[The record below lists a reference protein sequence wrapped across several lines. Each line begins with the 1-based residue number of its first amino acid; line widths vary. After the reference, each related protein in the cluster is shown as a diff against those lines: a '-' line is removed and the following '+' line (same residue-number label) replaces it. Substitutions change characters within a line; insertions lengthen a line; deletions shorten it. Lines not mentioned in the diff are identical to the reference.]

1 MKKNRIRQTDS
12 LRNKLI
18 AFALACTAA
27 LALASC
33 TQSAAADVGEQ
44 SARETAFAHAGVSQ
58 DDVLSLEVKKST
70 EDGVAVYE
78 VQFTTADR
86 SYDYD
91 VEQSSGEIVKSSFQP
106 LAGGQASAND
116 GAEKDQTSSQAAAAV
131 SQASDGAQSSA
142 QTGTAAS
149 QTSGQQPSGGQS
161 TSTGITEDEAKAI
174 ALQDAG
180 VSESDVVFVRVERD
194 RDDGR
199 SCMTWSSMPAIRSTI
214 TRSTAP
220 TRDLVSRISTLNPT
234 PSPAGT
240 ARSSPWRRPGT
251 WCLPRC
257 PALPPRMCASPWTRD
272 DGRQTYE
279 GELYYNQM
287 EYEFEMDASTGN
299 FIEWSAEAGIDR
311 LPKKEGGT
319 AAARCGFPRCT
330 GERT

>member
-1 MKKNRIRQTDS
+1 MKKNRTRQTGS

-27 LALASC
+27 LALVSC

-106 LAGGQASAND
+106 LAGGQTSAND

-180 VSESDVVFVRVERD
+180 VSESDAVFVRVERD

-199 SCMTWSSMPAIRSTI
+199 SVYDLEFYAGNTEYDYEIDSTTGKI
-214 TRSTAP
+214 VSADFDIESYTIPSGNGTILSVEEARN
-220 TRDLVSRISTLNPT
+220 LVLAKVPGASAEDVRISLD
-234 PSPAGT
+234 
-240 ARSSPWRRPGT
+240 
-251 WCLPRC
+251 
-257 PALPPRMCASPWTRD
+257 RD

-299 FIEWSAEAGIDR
+299 FIEWSAESWH
-311 LPKKEGGT
+311 
-319 AAARCGFPRCT
+319 
-330 GERT
+330 

>member
-1 MKKNRIRQTDS
+1 MKKNRTHETRF

-27 LALASC
+27 LALVSC

-44 SARETAFAHAGVSQ
+44 AARETAFAHAGVSQ

-116 GAEKDQTSSQAAAAV
+116 GAEKNQTSSQAGAAT
-131 SQASDGAQSSA
+131 SQASPDGAQSSA
-142 QTGTAAS
+142 QAGTAVS
-149 QTSGQQPSGGQS
+149 QSSGQQPSGGQN
-161 TSTGITEDEAKAI
+161 TSSGITEDEAKTI

-180 VSESDVVFVRVERD
+180 VSASDAVFVRVERD

-199 SCMTWSSMPAIRSTI
+199 SVYDLEFYAGNTEYDYEIDSTTGKI
-214 TRSTAP
+214 VSADFDIESYTIPSGNGTILSVEEARN
-220 TRDLVSRISTLNPT
+220 LVLAKVPGASAEDVRISLD
-234 PSPAGT
+234 
-240 ARSSPWRRPGT
+240 
-251 WCLPRC
+251 
-257 PALPPRMCASPWTRD
+257 RD

-287 EYEFEMDASTGN
+287 EYEFEMDAATGN
-299 FIEWSAEAGIDR
+299 FIEWSAESWH
-311 LPKKEGGT
+311 
-319 AAARCGFPRCT
+319 
-330 GERT
+330 

>member
-1 MKKNRIRQTDS
+1 MKKNRTHETRF

-44 SARETAFAHAGVSQ
+44 AARETAFAHAGVSQ
-58 DDVLSLEVKKST
+58 DDVLSLEVKKTT

-116 GAEKDQTSSQAAAAV
+116 GAEKNQTSSQAGAAA
-131 SQASDGAQSSA
+131 SQASPDGAQSSA
-142 QTGTAAS
+142 QAGTAVS
-149 QTSGQQPSGGQS
+149 QSSGQQPSGGQN
-161 TSTGITEDEAKAI
+161 TSSGITEDEAKTI

-180 VSESDVVFVRVERD
+180 VSASDAVFVRVERD

-199 SCMTWSSMPAIRSTI
+199 SVYDLEFYAGNTEYDYEIDSATGKIVSADFDIESYTI
-214 TRSTAP
+214 PSGNGTILSVEEARN
-220 TRDLVSRISTLNPT
+220 LVLAKVPGASAEDVRISLD
-234 PSPAGT
+234 
-240 ARSSPWRRPGT
+240 
-251 WCLPRC
+251 C
-257 PALPPRMCASPWTRD
+257 D

-287 EYEFEMDASTGN
+287 EYEFEMDAATGN
-299 FIEWSAEAGIDR
+299 FIEWSAESWH
-311 LPKKEGGT
+311 
-319 AAARCGFPRCT
+319 
-330 GERT
+330 

>member
-1 MKKNRIRQTDS
+1 MKKNRTHETRF

-27 LALASC
+27 LALVSC

-44 SARETAFAHAGVSQ
+44 AARETAFAHAGVSQ

-106 LAGGQASAND
+106 LAGGQASADD
-116 GAEKDQTSSQAAAAV
+116 GAEKNQTSSQAGAAA
-131 SQASDGAQSSA
+131 SQASPDGAQSSA
-142 QTGTAAS
+142 QAGTAVS
-149 QTSGQQPSGGQS
+149 QSSGQQPSGGQN
-161 TSTGITEDEAKAI
+161 TSSGITEDEAKTI

-180 VSESDVVFVRVERD
+180 VSASDAVFVRVERD

-199 SCMTWSSMPAIRSTI
+199 SVYDLEFYAGNTEYDYEIDSTTGKI
-214 TRSTAP
+214 
-220 TRDLVSRISTLNPT
+220 VSADFDIESYTIPSGNGTILSVEEARNRVLAKVPGASAEDVRISLD
-234 PSPAGT
+234 
-240 ARSSPWRRPGT
+240 
-251 WCLPRC
+251 
-257 PALPPRMCASPWTRD
+257 RD

-287 EYEFEMDASTGN
+287 EYEFEMDAATGN
-299 FIEWSAEAGIDR
+299 FIEWSAESWH
-311 LPKKEGGT
+311 
-319 AAARCGFPRCT
+319 
-330 GERT
+330 

>member
-1 MKKNRIRQTDS
+1 MKKNRTHETRF

-44 SARETAFAHAGVSQ
+44 AARETAFAHAGVSQ
-58 DDVLSLEVKKST
+58 DDVLSLEVKKTT

-116 GAEKDQTSSQAAAAV
+116 DAEKNQTSSQAGAAA
-131 SQASDGAQSSA
+131 SQASPDGAQSSA
-142 QTGTAAS
+142 QAGTAVS
-149 QTSGQQPSGGQS
+149 QSSGQQPSGGQN
-161 TSTGITEDEAKAI
+161 TSSGITEDEAKTI

-180 VSESDVVFVRVERD
+180 VSASDAVFVRVERD

-199 SCMTWSSMPAIRSTI
+199 SVYDLEFYAGNTEYDYEIDSTTGKI
-214 TRSTAP
+214 VSADFDIESYTIPSGNGTILSVEEARN
-220 TRDLVSRISTLNPT
+220 LVLAKVPGASAEDVRISLD
-234 PSPAGT
+234 
-240 ARSSPWRRPGT
+240 
-251 WCLPRC
+251 
-257 PALPPRMCASPWTRD
+257 RD

-287 EYEFEMDASTGN
+287 EYEFEIDAATGN
-299 FIEWSAEAGIDR
+299 FIEWSAESWH
-311 LPKKEGGT
+311 
-319 AAARCGFPRCT
+319 
-330 GERT
+330 

>member
-1 MKKNRIRQTDS
+1 MKKNRTHETRF

-44 SARETAFAHAGVSQ
+44 AARETAFAHAGVSQ
-58 DDVLSLEVKKST
+58 DDVLSLEVKKTT

-116 GAEKDQTSSQAAAAV
+116 GAEKNQTSSQAGAAA
-131 SQASDGAQSSA
+131 SQASPDGAQSSA
-142 QTGTAAS
+142 QAGTAVS
-149 QTSGQQPSGGQS
+149 QSSGQQPSGGQN
-161 TSTGITEDEAKAI
+161 TSSGITEDEAKTI

-180 VSESDVVFVRVERD
+180 VSASDAVFVRVERD

-199 SCMTWSSMPAIRSTI
+199 SVYDLEFYAGNTEYDYEIDSATGKIVSADFDIESYTI
-214 TRSTAP
+214 PSGNGTILSVEEARN
-220 TRDLVSRISTLNPT
+220 LVLAKVPGASAEDVRISLD
-234 PSPAGT
+234 
-240 ARSSPWRRPGT
+240 
-251 WCLPRC
+251 
-257 PALPPRMCASPWTRD
+257 RD

-287 EYEFEMDASTGN
+287 EYEFEMDAATGN
-299 FIEWSAEAGIDR
+299 FIEWSAESWH
-311 LPKKEGGT
+311 
-319 AAARCGFPRCT
+319 
-330 GERT
+330 

>member
-1 MKKNRIRQTDS
+1 MKKNRTHETRF

-44 SARETAFAHAGVSQ
+44 AARETAFAHAGVSQ
-58 DDVLSLEVKKST
+58 DDVLSLEVKKTT

-116 GAEKDQTSSQAAAAV
+116 DAEKNQTSSQAGAAA
-131 SQASDGAQSSA
+131 SQASPDGAQSSA
-142 QTGTAAS
+142 QAGTAVS
-149 QTSGQQPSGGQS
+149 QSSGQQPSGGQN
-161 TSTGITEDEAKAI
+161 TSSGITEDEAKTI

-180 VSESDVVFVRVERD
+180 VSASDAVFVRVERD

-199 SCMTWSSMPAIRSTI
+199 SVYDLEFYAGNTEYDYEIDSTTGKI
-214 TRSTAP
+214 VSADFDIESYTIPSGNGTILSVEEARN
-220 TRDLVSRISTLNPT
+220 LVLAKVPGASAEDVRISLD
-234 PSPAGT
+234 
-240 ARSSPWRRPGT
+240 
-251 WCLPRC
+251 
-257 PALPPRMCASPWTRD
+257 RD

-287 EYEFEMDASTGN
+287 EYEFEMDAATGN
-299 FIEWSAEAGIDR
+299 FIEWSAESWH
-311 LPKKEGGT
+311 
-319 AAARCGFPRCT
+319 
-330 GERT
+330 

>member
-1 MKKNRIRQTDS
+1 MKKNRTHETRF

-27 LALASC
+27 LALVSC

-44 SARETAFAHAGVSQ
+44 AARETAFAHAGVSQ

-116 GAEKDQTSSQAAAAV
+116 GAEKNQTSSQAGAAA
-131 SQASDGAQSSA
+131 SQASPDGAQSSA
-142 QTGTAAS
+142 QAGTAVS
-149 QTSGQQPSGGQS
+149 QSSGQQPSGGQN
-161 TSTGITEDEAKAI
+161 TSSGITEDEAKTI

-180 VSESDVVFVRVERD
+180 VSASDAVFVRVERD

-199 SCMTWSSMPAIRSTI
+199 SVYDLEFYAGNTEYDYEISAETGEILSYDSDIEGWAAQSASSASGSAVTLEQARE
-214 TRSTAP
+214 
-220 TRDLVSRISTLNPT
+220 LVLERV
-234 PSPAGT
+234 
-240 ARSSPWRRPGT
+240 PG
-251 WCLPRC
+251 
-257 PALPPRMCASPWTRD
+257 AAASDVQIEQERD
-272 DGRQTYE
+272 DGRDIYE
-279 GELYYNQM
+279 GEVYYDRT
-287 EYEFEMDASTGN
+287 EYEFEIDASTGS
-299 FIEWSAEAGIDR
+299 FIKWSVDYR
-311 LPKKEGGT
+311 D
-319 AAARCGFPRCT
+319 
-330 GERT
+330 

>member
-1 MKKNRIRQTDS
+1 MKKNRTHETRF

-44 SARETAFAHAGVSQ
+44 AARETAFAHAGVSQ
-58 DDVLSLEVKKST
+58 DDVLSLEVKKTT

-106 LAGGQASAND
+106 LAGGQTSADD
-116 GAEKDQTSSQAAAAV
+116 GAEKGQTSSQAGAAA
-131 SQASDGAQSSA
+131 SQASPDGAQSSA
-142 QTGTAAS
+142 QAGTAVS
-149 QTSGQQPSGGQS
+149 QSSGQQPSGGQN
-161 TSTGITEDEAKAI
+161 TSSGITEDEAKTI

-180 VSESDVVFVRVERD
+180 VSASDAVFVRVERD

-199 SCMTWSSMPAIRSTI
+199 SVYDLEFYAGNTEYDYEIDSTTGKIVSADFDIESYTIPSGNSTI
-214 TRSTAP
+214 LSVEEARN
-220 TRDLVSRISTLNPT
+220 LVLAKVPGASAEDVRISLD
-234 PSPAGT
+234 
-240 ARSSPWRRPGT
+240 
-251 WCLPRC
+251 
-257 PALPPRMCASPWTRD
+257 RD

-287 EYEFEMDASTGN
+287 EYEFEMDAATGN
-299 FIEWSAEAGIDR
+299 FIEWSAESWH
-311 LPKKEGGT
+311 
-319 AAARCGFPRCT
+319 
-330 GERT
+330 

>member
-1 MKKNRIRQTDS
+1 MKKNRIRQTGS

-106 LAGGQASAND
+106 LAGGQTSAND

-131 SQASDGAQSSA
+131 SQASADDAQPSA

-149 QTSGQQPSGGQS
+149 QASGTAVSQSSGKQTSGQQPSGGQS

-180 VSESDVVFVRVERD
+180 VSSSDVVFIRVERD

-199 SCMTWSSMPAIRSTI
+199 SVYDLEFYAGNTEYDYEIDSTTGKI
-214 TRSTAP
+214 VSADFDIESYTIPSGNGTILSVEEARN
-220 TRDLVSRISTLNPT
+220 LVLAKVPGASAEDVRISLD
-234 PSPAGT
+234 
-240 ARSSPWRRPGT
+240 
-251 WCLPRC
+251 
-257 PALPPRMCASPWTRD
+257 RD

-287 EYEFEMDASTGN
+287 EYEFEMDAATGN
-299 FIEWSAEAGIDR
+299 FIEWSAESWH
-311 LPKKEGGT
+311 
-319 AAARCGFPRCT
+319 
-330 GERT
+330 

>member
-1 MKKNRIRQTDS
+1 MKKNRTHETRF

-44 SARETAFAHAGVSQ
+44 AARETAFAHAGVSQ

-116 GAEKDQTSSQAAAAV
+116 GAEKNQTSSQAGAAA
-131 SQASDGAQSSA
+131 SQASPDGAQSSA
-142 QTGTAAS
+142 QAGTAVS
-149 QTSGQQPSGGQS
+149 QSSGQQPSGGQN
-161 TSTGITEDEAKAI
+161 TSSGITEDEAKTI

-180 VSESDVVFVRVERD
+180 VSASDAVFVRVERD

-199 SCMTWSSMPAIRSTI
+199 SVYDLEFYAGNTEYDYEIDSATGKIVSADFDIESYTI
-214 TRSTAP
+214 PSGNGTILSVEEARN
-220 TRDLVSRISTLNPT
+220 LVLAKVPGASAEDVRISLD
-234 PSPAGT
+234 
-240 ARSSPWRRPGT
+240 
-251 WCLPRC
+251 
-257 PALPPRMCASPWTRD
+257 RD

-287 EYEFEMDASTGN
+287 EYEFEMDAATGN
-299 FIEWSAEAGIDR
+299 FIEWSAESWH
-311 LPKKEGGT
+311 
-319 AAARCGFPRCT
+319 
-330 GERT
+330 